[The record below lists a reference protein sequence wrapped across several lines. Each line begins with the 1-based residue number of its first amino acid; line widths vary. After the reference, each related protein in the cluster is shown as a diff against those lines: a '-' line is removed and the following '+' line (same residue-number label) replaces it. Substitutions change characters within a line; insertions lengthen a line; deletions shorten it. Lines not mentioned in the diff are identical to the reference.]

1 MSHDVKKRPA
11 CIIKIGNFE
20 KKVYFFEEVC
30 NFSKME
36 IKQSFNKLDRTSL
49 MESFSLE
56 QQVHPNVLLQIPQ
69 EQIQLLQQQ
78 GKTYNTE

>member
-1 MSHDVKKRPA
+1 MMSRNGLRVLLKLETLRKRF
-11 CIIKIGNFE
+11 I
-20 KKVYFFEEVC
+20 FFEEVC